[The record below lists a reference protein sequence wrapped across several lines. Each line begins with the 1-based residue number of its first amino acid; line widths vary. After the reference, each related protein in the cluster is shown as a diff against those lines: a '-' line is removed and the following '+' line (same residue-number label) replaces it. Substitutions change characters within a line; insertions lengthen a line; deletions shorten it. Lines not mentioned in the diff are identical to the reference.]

1 MVSINT
7 RDINRSVSAMNGV
20 INSVF
25 WKFLLKKQQ
34 QKTTLFCGNCS
45 SVVK

>member
-1 MVSINT
+1 
-7 RDINRSVSAMNGV
+7 
-20 INSVF
+20 VF

-45 SVVK
+45 SVVKWIRNSSYAADYF